1 MDIWNLINFGRLNC
15 QMNSL
20 KLIVLHK
27 KYFAPAFVFA
37 TLNIIFGTWAIYIP
51 AIKSKLGINEG
62 DLGFALF
69 CMALG
74 TLIMILLAPKIINVL
89 GVGRATCYGI
99 LFFLFSFIIPF
110 STDHF
115 IWLCFGMFTVG
126 LFAGFTDVAMNAL
139 VSEIEKRD
147 KIHIMSANHGFFS
160 LGGFLGA
167 GIGGIFLTSDILPI
181 QHLLVVIFILLLVN
195 LLILKSYIN
204 VSAGKLEDHTFNFNL
219 ITPLIVLGVIAFFI
233 MATEGAIVD
242 WSALYLEKVSLA
254 KLSWLGLGYTIFSA
268 TMALGR
274 FFGDAISKRFGP
286 KSFILGG
293 VFIASIGFSLILLV
307 SPIIALIGF
316 GLVGIGLSV
325 VIPELFR
332 LAGSVNGLSAS
343 IGISFVSGIGFLG
356 FLVGPVLLGFLAE
369 LSSLKLSFLALLIF
383 VIISFFAALSLK
395 KS

>member
-1 MDIWNLINFGRLNC
+1 
-15 QMNSL
+15 MNSL
-20 KLIVLHK
+20 RLIITNS

-37 TLNIIFGTWAIYIP
+37 TINIIFGTWAIYIP
-51 AIKSKLGINEG
+51 AIKSKLGIDEG
-62 DLGFALF
+62 DLGLAIF
-69 CMALG
+69 CMAVG
-74 TLIMILLAPKIINVL
+74 TLIMILLAPKLINML
-89 GVGRATCYGI
+89 GVGRATCFGVF
-99 LFFLFSFIIPF
+99 FFLFSFIIPF
-110 STDHF
+110 GTSQYLWF
-115 IWLCFGMFTVG
+115 CFGMFTVG

-139 VSEIEKRD
+139 VSEIEKKD

-167 GIGGIFLTSDILPI
+167 GIGGFFLTKDILPI
-181 QHLLVVIFILLLVN
+181 NHLLVVILILLVVN
-195 LLILKSYIN
+195 LIFLRKYIT
-204 VSAGKLEDHTFNFNL
+204 VSSEKLEDNTFNFDL
-219 ITPLIVLGVIAFFI
+219 VSPLIVLGIVAFFI

-254 KLSWLGLGYTIFSA
+254 KLSWIGLGYTVFSA

-274 FFGDAISKRFGP
+274 FFGDAISSRFGSKP
-286 KSFILGG
+286 LILGG
-293 VFIASIGFSLILLV
+293 IFIASIGFSCILMV
-307 SPIIALIGF
+307 GPVIALIGF

-332 LAGSVNGLSAS
+332 LAGTVKGLDAS

-383 VIISFFAALSLK
+383 VIVSFFTALTLK
-395 KS
+395 KR